1 MPRVDLQKYNK
12 KVENPV
18 AILWRLVC
26 YFKHCRLLLTA
37 AMLSILAYV
46 AATIG
51 AAYCMKPLTNL
62 LEASGAAPNET
73 YAKYISL
80 ILGLAGLYLL
90 SALTNYLLNR
100 LMLECSAIIMKQ
112 LRTELFDT
120 LQHQP
125 VRFFDENKTGALMS
139 YYTSD
144 IEATNEL
151 LQHSITQLAISIT
164 SLLGTIGMMLA
175 LSMRLF
181 AIMVVLGAI
190 VVLFARSGGSRA
202 FGEWASRR
210 VRSRRGAETATAT
223 LGCLIFL
230 DDYFNCLTVGAIM
243 QPIADRFRISREKLA
258 FLIDATAA
266 PVCIIAPISSWAAAV
281 SSYIPAEYAGTV
293 NGFTLFLRAIPYN
306 FYALLML
313 WMVFVVA
320 LTGRDFGPMY
330 RREQLAAVQEPPR
343 DDRSP
348 AGQFSPRGRAV
359 DLLVPTVCLIVSVVW
374 GMVLLGRR
382 ACREGG
388 LPLTASNVFANTDAP
403 MALCFGCAVTL
414 LVMAVLYIPRGV
426 VTFSGY
432 VEGFL
437 DGFKLMT
444 PALLVLTFAWGLKSF
459 AARLDA
465 AAFVQGLFAGRE
477 TLTALFPLVL
487 FLVGGLLAFATGTSW
502 GTMGILIPVAVPVF
516 AGSSLLPAAVAA
528 VCAGAVMGDHCSP
541 ISDTTIMSS
550 TGAGCDHMAHVT
562 TQLWYGL
569 VVGADCAVCYLLAAA
584 LGEPW
589 LPLAVGA
596 ALVVGQVFFF
606 HRLSRRREGAA

>member
-1 MPRVDLQKYNK
+1 MGRRTVFRVFR
-12 KVENPV
+12 P
-18 AILWRLVC
+18 
-26 YFKHCRLLLTA
+26 
-37 AMLSILAYV
+37 
-46 AATIG
+46 
-51 AAYCMKPLTNL
+51 
-62 LEASGAAPNET
+62 
-73 YAKYISL
+73 
-80 ILGLAGLYLL
+80 
-90 SALTNYLLNR
+90 
-100 LMLECSAIIMKQ
+100 
-112 LRTELFDT
+112 
-120 LQHQP
+120 
-125 VRFFDENKTGALMS
+125 
-139 YYTSD
+139 
-144 IEATNEL
+144 
-151 LQHSITQLAISIT
+151 LAIVLCIAAFIAAFFT
-164 SLLGTIGMMLA
+164 MRNAQPGTNPFFESAWALFPPVMAIMLA
-175 LSMRLF
+175 LITKEVYSSLF
-181 AIMVVLGAI
+181 VGILFGGCLFTGMKFIPTLEHVFLQDGMIGALSDSYNLGILIFLVILGTLVSLMNRAGGSAAFGNWAARRIKTKSGAQLATVVLGI
-190 VVLFARSGGSRA
+190 
-202 FGEWASRR
+202 
-210 VRSRRGAETATAT
+210 
-223 LGCLIFL
+223 LIFI
-230 DDYFNCLTVGAIM
+230 DDYFNCLTVGSVM
-243 QPIADRFRISREKLA
+243 RPVTDRHGIPRSKLA
-258 FLIDATAA
+258 YIIDSTAA

-343 DDRSP
+343 DDRSS

-382 ACREGG
+382 TCREGG

-569 VVGADCAVCYLLAAA
+569 AVGADCAVCYLLAAV

-589 LPLAVGA
+589 LPLAAGA

>member
-1 MPRVDLQKYNK
+1 MGKARKLIMKTTFRRRGIVLAAALVLLWAVSAADTGGGPASFVGTGWALL
-12 KVENPV
+12 PPAV
-18 AILWRLVC
+18 AIV
-26 YFKHCRLLLTA
+26 
-37 AMLSILAYV
+37 LAFVTKEVY
-46 AATIG
+46 
-51 AAYCMKPLTNL
+51 
-62 LEASGAAPNET
+62 S
-73 YAKYISL
+73 SL
-80 ILGLAGLYLL
+80 LAGCVMGALL
-90 SALTNYLLNR
+90 AEGFAPWRSFETLFLT
-100 LMLECSAIIMKQ
+100 LMEGIDRKI
-112 LRTELFDT
+112 F
-120 LQHQP
+120 
-125 VRFFDENKTGALMS
+125 FFDVL
-139 YYTSD
+139 
-144 IEATNEL
+144 
-151 LQHSITQLAISIT
+151 
-164 SLLGTIGMMLA
+164 
-175 LSMRLF
+175 
-181 AIMVVLGAI
+181 LGAI

-330 RREQLAAVQEPPR
+330 RRERLAAVQEPPR

-382 ACREGG
+382 TCREGG

-569 VVGADCAVCYLLAAA
+569 AVGADCAVCYLLAAA

-589 LPLAVGA
+589 LPLDAGA